1 MPLAIRLVP
10 GVFALLGAPVS
21 LACTLSATPIAFGAV
36 NPLDEAPMDS
46 VGTLTV
52 TCPEP
57 VSYTLS
63 ATSGQGGYPQR
74 LMTSADHELAY
85 NLYIDSEFLFVF
97 GDGTGD
103 TRVITGDGTNS
114 EHVIHGWMP
123 SQPTAFP
130 GVYSDDIVVTLS
142 Y

>member
-1 MPLAIRLVP
+1 MSLPIRILLCLTAVSVAPL
-10 GVFALLGAPVS
+10 S
-21 LACTLSATPIAFGAV
+21 LACTLSATPIAFGSV
-36 NPLDEAPMDS
+36 NPLDEAPTDT

-63 ATSGQGGYPQR
+63 TTSGQGGFTQR
-74 LMTSADHELAY
+74 LMRSGDQELAY

-103 TRVITGDGTNS
+103 TRVMSGEGTNN
-114 EHVIHGWMP
+114 EHVVHGWMP

-130 GVYSDDIVVTLS
+130 GVYSDDIVVTVS

>member
-1 MPLAIRLVP
+1 MSFSVRILLSL
-10 GVFALLGAPVS
+10 FAGLGAPLS
-21 LACTLSATPIAFGAV
+21 LACTLSATPIAFGSV
-36 NPLDEAPMDS
+36 NPLDEAPTDT

-63 ATSGQGGYPQR
+63 ATSGQGGYTQR
-74 LMTSADHELAY
+74 QMTFGDHELAY

-103 TRVITGDGTNS
+103 TRVISGEGTNS
-114 EHVIHGWMP
+114 EHVVHGWMP
-123 SQPTAFP
+123 SQPTAIP